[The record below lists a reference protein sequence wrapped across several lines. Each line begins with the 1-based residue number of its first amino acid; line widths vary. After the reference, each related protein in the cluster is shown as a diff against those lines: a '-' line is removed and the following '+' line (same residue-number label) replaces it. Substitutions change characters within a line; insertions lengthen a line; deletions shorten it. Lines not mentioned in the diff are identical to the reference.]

1 MNKAIF
7 IYDQLA
13 VCGPTEEHHTT
24 AIQFR
29 QVLGVN
35 VLASLGASDLTAV
48 PGTHQR
54 GGLLLTARVLPMT
67 KRGTRGTKPRKM
79 GIMISLTPADEIEIE
94 AREIARGTEHAKIE
108 GIGIE
113 QLQRAALAIDYDGPE
128 VLNPRYWTN

>member
-13 VCGPTEEHHTT
+13 VCGPSEEHRAT
-24 AIQFR
+24 ALQFR
-29 QVLGVN
+29 QALGFGVLG
-35 VLASLGASDLTAV
+35 SLGASDLTSV
-48 PGTHQR
+48 PGMHQR

-67 KRGTRGTKPRKM
+67 KRGTRGTQPRKM
-79 GIMISLTPADEIEIE
+79 AVMISLTPADEIEIE

-113 QLQRAALAIDYDGPE
+113 QLQHAALALDYDGRE

>member
-13 VCGPTEEHHTT
+13 VCGPSEEHHTT
-24 AIQFR
+24 AIQLR
-29 QVLGVN
+29 QALGLGVLG
-35 VLASLGASDLTAV
+35 SLGASDLTAV

-67 KRGTRGTKPRKM
+67 KRGTRGTRPRKM
-79 GIMISLTPADEIEIE
+79 GIMISLTPADEVEIE
-94 AREIARGTEHAKIE
+94 AREIARGTQHAKIE

-113 QLQRAALAIDYDGPE
+113 QLQRAALAIDYDGSE